1 MSGVDTF
8 DQHIAAYR
16 VLRKTN
22 KYWKTIAFDI
32 LDVAVVNSYI
42 LFTQYRSAHPG
53 AISRSKS
60 YNAHEFRRQLICQ
73 LANIADDAPVPHYR
87 QGKKPKSVPPQL
99 IQGLH
104 LPRHAEKEKYCRYC
118 YMTEKTRRS
127 CQSYCS
133 TCKEYLH
140 TNHRECFYLFHQR
153 EIEKENHIQFVD
165 CLCSVR
171 KIYLVYC
178 VTSLSGL
185 NILVHL
191 AWVCSFNSVVFLL
204 YVISCSSFGQDI
216 FTWDHNENSCFG
228 FPWYP
233 AFRIIP
239 LVCLQ
244 SFIASEM
251 WWIFCQ
257 PVKKTIFCKLYGMI
271 SVKSSTS
278 PPSRICWNERW
289 LNRQKMLDTNVMMQW
304 L

>member
-1 MSGVDTF
+1 MTLLTIVHGANDSAMIDRNTKIDGAHQVLSIPQPACIHDYNQYMSSVDTF

-60 YNAHEFRRQLICQ
+60 YNAHEFCRQLICQ

-127 CQSYCS
+127 CQSYFS
-133 TCKEYLH
+133 TCK
-140 TNHRECFYLFHQR
+140 
-153 EIEKENHIQFVD
+153 
-165 CLCSVR
+165 
-171 KIYLVYC
+171 
-178 VTSLSGL
+178 
-185 NILVHL
+185 
-191 AWVCSFNSVVFLL
+191 
-204 YVISCSSFGQDI
+204 
-216 FTWDHNENSCFG
+216 
-228 FPWYP
+228 
-233 AFRIIP
+233 
-239 LVCLQ
+239 
-244 SFIASEM
+244 
-251 WWIFCQ
+251 
-257 PVKKTIFCKLYGMI
+257 
-271 SVKSSTS
+271 
-278 PPSRICWNERW
+278 
-289 LNRQKMLDTNVMMQW
+289 
-304 L
+304 